1 MVSNLLNVF
10 LQLLEG
16 FICFTFYENVTDIQK
31 GKVKRFI
38 VIELSYLVM
47 CAINLIFDYNVIINT
62 IVLAVFLLAF
72 SIFIYSIKL
81 KISLFYVFIIPCMV
95 IATEFSAVSIVS
107 AILGSD
113 TYDFLEDPYVYILI
127 ILICKSL
134 LFFALKLIGDI

>member
-1 MVSNLLNVF
+1 
-10 LQLLEG
+10 
-16 FICFTFYENVTDIQK
+16 
-31 GKVKRFI
+31 
-38 VIELSYLVM
+38 M

-134 LFFALKLIGDI
+134 LFFALKLIGDIFNRYHQDKNIEQRDF